1 MQSEKIKIMQ
11 IATTNGVNMTG
22 TVKEMQNTQA
32 KAQLPKNCVPFG
44 LFKKEFFKRLKKRYE
59 KIPVDHS

>member
-1 MQSEKIKIMQ
+1 MQ

-44 LFKKEFFKRLKKRYE
+44 LFKKEFFKRLKQRYE